1 MRQISNA
8 IIYKDWKILVVD
20 KPKAEGKVLTILPWW
35 KVDPGETYDLALQRE
50 LEEELSVKS
59 RVWKIL
65 WEIQWDSPTSKI
77 TSSVVFFQTELV
89 ESKDLITTQEV
100 CNPRYLSSQE
110 ILTLET
116 TTELTKNI
124 IRKLCE

>member
-35 KVDPGETYDLALQRE
+35 KVDPGETYELALQRE
-50 LEEELSVKS
+50 LEEELWVKS

-65 WEIQWDSPTSKI
+65 WEIQWDSPTSQI
-77 TSSVVFFQTELV
+77 TSNVVFFQTEL
-89 ESKDLITTQEV
+89 ESEDLITTQEV